1 MIKTE
6 VETRTKEVRTH
17 HFYCDDCNK
26 YLGKSQEYDDGWY
39 QDLREFNVQFG
50 EYHISK
56 HLCDDCKERF
66 SERLGEM
73 LIELG
78 FEKN

>member
-1 MIKTE
+1 MEKLEI
-6 VETRTKEVRTH
+6 ETRIRKEIIH

-26 YLGKSQEYDDGWY
+26 YLGKTGEYDDGWY
-39 QDLREFNVQFG
+39 SEFGEFSVKFG
-50 EYHISK
+50 EYHIRK